1 MKAVVLRGPNDVRV
15 EDVADPVLLA
25 ETDAIVRVDAAAICG
40 ADLGPLHGHVP
51 GFEYGTIMGH
61 EFAGEVVEVGADV
74 SKIRTGNR
82 VVNMSLVADGTCA
95 ACRAGR
101 VTQCSGRALFGY
113 SGVYPRLDGAQAE
126 LVRVPHAD
134 TVLSP
139 LPDAVSDEA
148 AVFLADNLPTAYDAV
163 VRGETKPTDLVCVVG
178 LGAVGLMA
186 VMVALDIGATVFAVD
201 GIEDRRALAAGLGA
215 RTLGPDEAWEAI
227 AAETDGLGA
236 DVVVEAAGSPGAL
249 DAALGLARGRGM
261 VSVVGAHFEPD
272 FPLDNGRMFAKELTM
287 RWSIG
292 DSLGHRERL
301 IEMISA
307 GRLDPPAVVTHR
319 MRARRC
325 HRGLPPLRQPRGD
338 EDRHDPVRR
347 AALLAAALVV
357 LAGCGGS
364 AETSPAEV
372 KEALEARL
380 VGKKLSFEWVYCLR
394 TRRSFEDRTI
404 FRCNVNFG
412 EPHIVIYCA
421 SSTKAGS

>member
-1 MKAVVLRGPNDVRV
+1 MKAVVLRGPLDVRL

-25 ETDAIVRVDAAAICG
+25 PTDAIVRVDTAAICG

-61 EFAGEVVEVGADV
+61 EFAGIVQEVGSDV
-74 SKIRTGNR
+74 SKIRAGDR

-139 LPDAVSDEA
+139 LPDEVSDEA

-186 VMVALDIGATVFAVD
+186 VMVALDIGSTVFAVD
-201 GIEDRRALAAGLGA
+201 GIEERRTLAAGLGA
-215 RTLGPDEAWEAI
+215 RVLEPGEAWDAI

-249 DAALGLARGRGM
+249 DAAMDLVRGRGM

-292 DSLGHRERL
+292 DSLGHRQRL

-319 MRARRC
+319 MA
-325 HRGLPPLRQPRGD
+325 LGD
-338 EDRHDPVRR
+338 
-347 AALLAAALVV
+347 AA
-357 LAGCGGS
+357 
-364 AETSPAEV
+364 
-372 KEALEARL
+372 EAYRLFDNREAT
-380 VGKKLSFEWVYCLR
+380 K
-394 TRRSFEDRTI
+394 
-404 FRCNVNFG
+404 
-412 EPHIVIYCA
+412 IVM
-421 SSTKAGS
+421 TP

>member
-1 MKAVVLRGPNDVRV
+1 VKAVVLRGPNDVRV

-25 ETDAIVRVDAAAICG
+25 ATDAIVRVDTSAICG

-61 EFAGEVVEVGADV
+61 EFAGQVVEVGAGV
-74 SKIRTGNR
+74 STIRTGER

-139 LPDAVSDEA
+139 LPEEVSDEA

-201 GIEDRRALAAGLGA
+201 GIEERRSLAEGLGA
-215 RTLGPDEAWEAI
+215 RVFAPEEAWDAI
-227 AAETDGLGA
+227 AADTDGLGA
-236 DVVVEAAGSPGAL
+236 DVVVEAAGSPAAL
-249 DAALGLARGRGM
+249 DAAMDLARGRGM

-272 FPLDNGRMFAKELTM
+272 FPLDNSRMFAKELTM

-292 DSLGHRERL
+292 DSLGHRQRL

-319 MRARRC
+319 M
-325 HRGLPPLRQPRGD
+325 GLAD
-338 EDRHDPVRR
+338 
-347 AALLAAALVV
+347 A
-357 LAGCGGS
+357 
-364 AETSPAEV
+364 T
-372 KEALEARL
+372 EAYRLFDNREAT
-380 VGKKLSFEWVYCLR
+380 K
-394 TRRSFEDRTI
+394 
-404 FRCNVNFG
+404 
-412 EPHIVIYCA
+412 IVM
-421 SSTKAGS
+421 TP

>member
-1 MKAVVLRGPNDVRV
+1 MRAVVLRGPEDVRV
-15 EDVADPVLLA
+15 EDVADPTLLA
-25 ETDAIVRVDAAAICG
+25 DTDAIVRVDAAAICG

-51 GFEYGTIMGH
+51 GFEYGTILGH
-61 EFAGEVVEVGADV
+61 EFAGEVLDVGSAVTRIQPGD
-74 SKIRTGNR
+74 R

-134 TVLSP
+134 TVLTP
-139 LPDAVSDEA
+139 LPESVSDDA

-163 VRGETKPTDLVCVVG
+163 TRGEVHADDLVCVVG

-186 VMVALDIGATVFAVD
+186 VMVALDIGARVYAVD
-201 GIEDRRALAAGLGA
+201 GVASRRTLAEGLGA
-215 RTLGPDEAWEAI
+215 RVLEPAEAWDAV
-227 AAETDGLGA
+227 AAQTEGLGA

-292 DSLGHRERL
+292 DSLGNRPQL
-301 IEMISA
+301 ISMISA
-307 GRLDPPAVVTHR
+307 GRLDPASVVTHH
-319 MRARRC
+319 MA
-325 HRGLPPLRQPRGD
+325 LD
-338 EDRHDPVRR
+338 D
-347 AALLAAALVV
+347 AAEAYRLFDGREATKVV
-357 LAGCGGS
+357 M
-364 AETSPAEV
+364 TP
-372 KEALEARL
+372 
-380 VGKKLSFEWVYCLR
+380 
-394 TRRSFEDRTI
+394 
-404 FRCNVNFG
+404 
-412 EPHIVIYCA
+412 
-421 SSTKAGS
+421 